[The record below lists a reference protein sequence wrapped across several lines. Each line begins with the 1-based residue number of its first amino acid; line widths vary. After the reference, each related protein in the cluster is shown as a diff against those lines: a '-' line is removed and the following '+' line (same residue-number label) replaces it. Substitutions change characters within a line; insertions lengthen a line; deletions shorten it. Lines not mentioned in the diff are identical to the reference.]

1 MEKIIRIIYDKS
13 IKHSLLN
20 LTDIMNILALVISN
34 KKLDNYISNIEV
46 QKKDAKQLLLILN
59 ITKKL

>member
-34 KKLDNYISNIEV
+34 KQLDNYISNIEV
-46 QKKDAKQLLLILN
+46 QKKKMQNNCFLF
-59 ITKKL
+59 

>member
-34 KKLDNYISNIEV
+34 KQLDNYISNIEV

>member
-1 MEKIIRIIYDKS
+1 MEKIIKIIYDKS

-34 KKLDNYISNIEV
+34 KQLDNYISNIEV

>member
-1 MEKIIRIIYDKS
+1 MEKITRIIYDKS

-34 KKLDNYISNIEV
+34 KQLDNYISNIEV

>member
-20 LTDIMNILALVISN
+20 LTDIMNILALFISN
-34 KKLDNYISNIEV
+34 KQLDNYISNIEV

>member
-1 MEKIIRIIYDKS
+1 MEKIIKIIYDKS

-34 KKLDNYISNIEV
+34 KQLDNYISDIEV